1 MPGVASGSIALDGER
16 ELFFSERDHVVLTL
30 KDRAFR
36 TVNVRGAMNYAAKE
50 GLLRSAKALLDA
62 AE

>member
-1 MPGVASGSIALDGER
+1 VS
-16 ELFFSERDHVVLTL
+16 
-30 KDRAFR
+30 
-36 TVNVRGAMNYAAKE
+36 GAMLYAAKE